1 MVENDFSINLKLNGF
16 EKECERMKSI
26 KGPEFLGDK
35 GNKVLFTYQFFRL
48 IISSN
53 LTNTRAQAKV
63 DGNKLGSE
71 TKHFPHTHREVIMTH
86 GVLLF
91 SPRGHI
97 KGLLTSIGA

>member
-1 MVENDFSINLKLNGF
+1 MVLGKNLKECKPSEDLNLLVTR
-16 EKECERMKSI
+16 EI
-26 KGPEFLGDK
+26 KVILHAS
-35 GNKVLFTYQFFRL
+35 FFKL

-97 KGLLTSIGA
+97 KGLLLYTI

>member
-1 MVENDFSINLKLNGF
+1 
-16 EKECERMKSI
+16 MK
-26 KGPEFLGDK
+26 
-35 GNKVLFTYQFFRL
+35 L

-97 KGLLTSIGA
+97 KGLLTSWMTTKKSKLFEDSRRPKAVTRPSTATSSPTMAKTEMIYPKKVGA

>member
-1 MVENDFSINLKLNGF
+1 MKFVLSVFFLK
-16 EKECERMKSI
+16 
-26 KGPEFLGDK
+26 
-35 GNKVLFTYQFFRL
+35 L

-91 SPRGHI
+91 SPRVHI
-97 KGLLTSIGA
+97 KGFLLYTTQVIIFRLVQGE

>member
-1 MVENDFSINLKLNGF
+1 MVSRKNS
-16 EKECERMKSI
+16 KECKPSGDLNFLEAREI
-26 KGPEFLGDK
+26 KFFLHIS
-35 GNKVLFTYQFFRL
+35 FFLKL

-97 KGLLTSIGA
+97 KGLLL